1 MPTPDSTSA
10 AGRHPLLAAQE
21 GIWTGQQLDA
31 DSPAYNTA
39 EYVRIDGPVDRAV
52 FDTALHH
59 VVAETE
65 ALNVTFV
72 TDDTGHPWQ
81 LDTPAG

>member
-1 MPTPDSTSA
+1 MPARDDETEI
-10 AGRHPLLAAQE
+10 RRPLLAAQE

-39 EYVRIDGPVDRAV
+39 EYVHIHGPVEPAV
-52 FDTALHH
+52 FDAALRH

-65 ALNVTFV
+65 ALNVAFV
-72 TDDTGHPWQ
+72 VDDQGHPWQ
-81 LDTPAG
+81 VDAPAA